1 MRLMRRLAILTAAS
15 VVFFF
20 ASPSHSQQVDLKQM
34 TQLKTLRTEYLR
46 LVFMDLYANNAPHL
60 TRCFENSLAFHR
72 QLFDYTPSEDVTV
85 FMQDFDDIGYAGAT
99 GVPYNWMTMGIAPYE
114 YVYEVSP
121 TNERINW
128 VMSHELL
135 HIVATDQAASSERL
149 FRTLFRGKV
158 AADDRDP
165 VSLLYSY
172 LTAPRQ
178 YAPRWYH
185 EGTAVFMETW
195 MSGGVGRAQGGYD
208 EMVFRTKVAEDTPF
222 FRLVGLESEGKTT
235 DFQLGANAYL
245 YGTRFVSY
253 CAYTYG
259 PEKIVEWVRRTDG
272 TRRHYSAQFKH
283 VFGENLG
290 DVWNEWIEW
299 ERGWQQTNLDTLA
312 QYPLTKYRPL
322 TDKPLGS
329 VSRAYYN
336 RDSRKLYVA
345 ALYPNEFAHIAEI
358 DTDTGDMRKVTGVRM
373 PALYYVTSL
382 AYDESRDKLFYTTD
396 NSKGWRDLHEVDVKT
411 GESKQLKKDS
421 RTGDLAFNPQD
432 NSLWGILHFNGHS
445 FVVNIPEPYDSIQ
458 PTMLLPYG
466 YDLFDIDISPD
477 GRYLTGCAI
486 DWAGNRRLVRYS
498 TEALMSGDTRRDML
512 FEFMNKNTSA
522 NFAHSSDG
530 RYLFGTSYYSGVSNV
545 YRYDVDKRKMEII
558 TNTDTGFFRP
568 VPVSDDSLI
577 VFRFT
582 SEGFL
587 PVMIGI
593 EPIDSITTGEQIQ
606 MTQEEKLEKKT
617 VRANHFLG
625 TAIWEKYPVVDDWNI
640 GTPHEID
647 LDSVVIDYDNYSGF
661 KSIRFTNIYPIP
673 QSYKTRVAW
682 GLRFNFRD
690 RVGLH
695 FFEVDGLVTPSES
708 LPDKEKVH
716 LLANYSWSWAYGG
729 WWEFGGWYN
738 RSDFYDFFG
747 PTKTSRKGYSLSATY
762 RRNLTHESPKTLDYT
777 LSVAGYGGL
786 ETLPFYQ
793 NVQAVFE
800 EYLSAYGQ
808 LNYSNQSGTIGGSG
822 REKGVAWKLNGLI
835 NFINPTD
842 ATLNPNVVPEGAD
855 SLIRAS
861 SRRAYP
867 RLWFNFNW
875 GGRLPWAHSSI
886 WLRPSVGQSFAPR
899 SFPPEPLNNFFFGGF
914 GNNWVDHKSVARY
927 REHYAFPGI
936 ELNAL
941 GGTNFGKLLLEWR
954 LPPVRFSRFGSPT
967 FYLNSAHL
975 ALFTTGITTNF
986 DDSSLRRTLVNVGAQ
1001 LDIKL
1006 VSFFSLPYTFSVGY
1020 AAAFEENERYSD
1032 ELMISLKIF

>member
-1 MRLMRRLAILTAAS
+1 MRRIAILTAVS
-15 VVFFF
+15 VVFLF
-20 ASPSHSQQVDLKQM
+20 APPSYSQEISLKHW
-34 TQLKTLRTEYLR
+34 TQLKTLRTEDLR
-46 LVFMDLYANNAPHL
+46 LVFIELNASTAPHL
-60 TRCFENSLAFHR
+60 TRCFENSMRFHR
-72 QLFDYTPSEDVTV
+72 ELFDYTPSEEVTV
-85 FMQDFDDIGYAGAT
+85 LMQDFDDIGFAGAT
-99 GVPYNWMTMGIAPYE
+99 GVPYNWMTIGVEPYE

-135 HIVATDQAASSERL
+135 HIVATDQAASSDRF
-149 FRTLFRGKV
+149 FRTIFRGKV

-195 MSGGVGRAQGGYD
+195 MSGGIGRAQGGYD
-208 EMVFRTKVAEDTPF
+208 EMVFRTMVAEDARF

-235 DFQLGANAYL
+235 DFHLGVNAYL

-259 PEKIVEWVRRTDG
+259 PEKIVEWVRRSDG

-283 VFGENLG
+283 VIGRNLG
-290 DVWNEWIEW
+290 DVWNQWIEW
-299 ERGWQQTNLDTLA
+299 EHVWQQTNLDTIA
-312 QYPLTKYRPL
+312 QYPLTQYRAL

-336 RDSRKLYVA
+336 PDSRKLYA
-345 ALYPNEFAHIAEI
+345 AVLYPNEFAHIAEI
-358 DTDTGDMRKVTGVRM
+358 AIDTGDMRKITGVRM
-373 PALYYVTSL
+373 PALFYVTSL
-382 AYDESRDKLFYTTD
+382 AYDERRDELFYTTD
-396 NSKGWRDLHEVDVKT
+396 NSKGWRDLREVDVKT
-411 GESKQLKKDS
+411 GESKQLYKNV
-421 RTGDLAFNPQD
+421 RTGDLAFNRKD
-432 NSLWGILHFNGHS
+432 DTVWGIQHFNGFS
-445 FVVNIPEPYDSIQ
+445 TVVRFRKPYDFYEHVL
-458 PTMLLPYG
+458 TLPYG
-466 YDLFDIDISPD
+466 YDLFDIDVSPD
-477 GRYLTGCAI
+477 GQHLTGCAI
-486 DWAGNRRLVRYS
+486 DWQGNRRLVRYS
-498 TEALMSGDTRRDML
+498 TDGLLRGDESRDVL
-512 FEFMNKNTSA
+512 FEFTRKNTSA

-530 RYLFGTSYYSGVSNV
+530 KYLFGTSYYSGVSNV
-545 YRYDVDKRKMEII
+545 YRYDLDKHKMEII

-593 EPIDSITTGEQIQ
+593 EPIDSITFAEQIAP
-606 MTQEEKLEKKT
+606 TQEEKEEVVT
-617 VRANHFLG
+617 VRPSRFLG
-625 TAIWEKYPVVDDWNI
+625 TAIWQKHPVVDDWNI
-640 GTPHEID
+640 GTPAEIG
-647 LDSVVIDYDNYSGF
+647 LDSVIVEWDDYHAF
-661 KSIRFTNIYPIP
+661 KNVRFTNVYPIV

-682 GLRFNFRD
+682 GLRFNFRE
-690 RVGLH
+690 RNGLH
-695 FFEVDGLVTPSES
+695 YFEVDGLYTPSES
-708 LPDKEKVH
+708 LPNDEKGH
-716 LLANYSWSWAYGG
+716 LLAKYIWGR
-729 WWEFGGWYN
+729 WEFDGWYN

-747 PTKTSRKGYSLSATY
+747 PTKTSRRGYSLAATY
-762 RRNLTHESPKTLDYT
+762 SDYLIYETPRVLDYR
-777 LSVAGYGGL
+777 LSLAGYGGL

-808 LNYSNQSGTIGGSG
+808 LAYTNQSQTIGASE
-822 REKGVAWKLNGLI
+822 REKGVSWKLNGLI
-835 NFINPTD
+835 NLINPED
-842 ATLNPNVVPEGAD
+842 ATLNPDVVPEGAD

-861 SRRAYP
+861 SRRTYP
-867 RLWFNFNW
+867 RMWFDYNW
-875 GGRLPWAHSSI
+875 GFRLPWAHSSI
-886 WLRPSVGQSFAPR
+886 WLRPSIGQSFASR
-899 SFPPEPLNNFFFGGF
+899 STPPEPLNNFFFGGF
-914 GNNWVDHKSVARY
+914 GNNWVDRKSVNRY
-927 REHYAFPGI
+927 REFYAFPGI

-941 GGTNFGKLLLEWR
+941 GGTNYAKLLVEWG
-954 LPPVRFSRFGSPT
+954 LPAVRFSRFGTPT
-967 FYLNSAHL
+967 FYLSSAHL

-986 DDSSLRRTLVNVGAQ
+986 DDSSLRRTLFNVGAQ
-1001 LDIKL
+1001 LNIKL